1 VNRLAGRIARLIRS
15 QGPLSIAQFMT
26 LALHDPEDGYY
37 ATNDP
42 FGRAGDFITAP
53 EISQMFGELI
63 GLWLVQCWRD
73 QGSQAPARLV
83 ELGPGRGTL
92 MADALRAARVA
103 PDFLT
108 AVEVVLVEASPTLR
122 EIQRQK
128 LLPFVE
134 ISPPHPALSPTGGEG
149 NSHTSL
155 APPGGEGWGEGERRP
170 KLRWTD
176 RLDAS
181 LAGRPLFLIAN
192 EFFDALPVRQYVKTE
207 RGWCERM
214 VTADAEGRLAFALA
228 PVPAK
233 GLAVPEARGEAE
245 NGAVYEISPAAT
257 AFAEEI
263 AGLVV
268 AQGGAALI
276 VDYGHAGTG
285 FGDTLQA
292 VKKHK
297 FAPVLE
303 TPGAADLSA
312 HVDFAALAEAA
323 ARGGARA
330 HGPLAQGTL
339 LERLGLKERATALA
353 KAHPED
359 EKALATAVAR
369 LASDCQMGR
378 LFQALA
384 ILPERAGPPPGF

>member
-1 VNRLAGRIARLIRS
+1 MNRLAGRVARLIRS

-37 ATNDP
+37 ATRDP
-42 FGRAGDFITAP
+42 FGRAGDFVTAP

-92 MADALRAARVA
+92 MADALRAAKLA
-103 PDFLT
+103 PDFL
-108 AVEVVLVEASPTLR
+108 AAIEVVLVEASPALR
-122 EIQRQK
+122 AIQARNLK
-128 LLPFVE
+128 DC
-134 ISPPHPALSPTGGEG
+134 G
-149 NSHTSL
+149 TSV
-155 APPGGEGWGEGERRP
+155 
-170 KLRWTD
+170 RWTD

-214 VTADAEGRLAFALA
+214 VTADADGRLAFALA

-245 NGAVYEISPAAT
+245 NGAVYEVSPAAT

-263 AGLVV
+263 AGLVTQ
-268 AQGGAALI
+268 QGGAALI

-323 ARGGARA
+323 ARGGAAA
-330 HGPLAQGTL
+330 HGPLAQGTF
-339 LERLGLKERATALA
+339 LERLGLKDRAITLA

-359 EKALATAVAR
+359 ATVFAAAVER
-369 LASDCQMGR
+369 LTGDGQMGR

-384 ILPERAGPPPGF
+384 ILPERAGSPPGF